1 MSKSYKTTGC
11 FRFVVFMVILA
22 PIVYLAASYYNGQD
36 GIQNIRNYINK
47 AKNTVGISDKVKPN
61 NPIENKS
68 TEKSEP
74 EIAQDDKITDLKVQ
88 VSLKDKEIN
97 ALIQQNLDL
106 KQKLKECEEKPVKE
120 KPIK

>member
-1 MSKSYKTTGC
+1 MAKSYKTTGC

-47 AKNTVGISDKVKPN
+47 AKNTVGISDQVKPRN
-61 NPIENKS
+61 RVENKS
-68 TEKSEP
+68 TEKSVP
-74 EIAQDDKITDLKVQ
+74 GTDQDDKIIDLKVQ

-106 KQKLKECEEKPVKE
+106 KQKLKECEEKP
-120 KPIK
+120 IK

>member
-1 MSKSYKTTGC
+1 MSKPYKTTGC
-11 FRFVVFMVILA
+11 FRFVVFMIILA

-47 AKNTVGISDKVKPN
+47 AKSTVGIKDKVKST
-61 NPIENKS
+61 NPVENKS
-68 TEKSEP
+68 TEKDVTEP
-74 EIAQDDKITDLKVQ
+74 AADDKILDLKVQ

-106 KQKLKECEEKPVKE
+106 KQKLKECEEKPAKE
-120 KPIK
+120 KTTK

>member
-1 MSKSYKTTGC
+1 MAKSYKTTGC

-47 AKNTVGISDKVKPN
+47 AKSTVGISDKAKPN
-61 NPIENKS
+61 NPVENKS
-68 TEKSEP
+68 TEKSVP
-74 EIAQDDKITDLKVQ
+74 EIGQDDKIIDLKVQ

-106 KQKLKECEEKPVKE
+106 KQKLKECEEKPVKD
-120 KPIK
+120 KPVK